1 MGMNRRSF
9 FRKAATGA
17 AVLAIAPTV
26 LSEPFMP
33 KTYTTYLMG
42 QDAIVSEPEIT
53 GWVSYKYHMTV
64 SLPPDRSQRIRFI
77 EAA

>member
-1 MGMNRRSF
+1 MNRRSF
-9 FRKAATGA
+9 FKKATSGA
-17 AVLAIAPTV
+17 AVLAIAPAV

-42 QDAIVSEPEIT
+42 EDAIINSDLV
-53 GWVSYKYHMTV
+53 GNWVSYKYHMTV

-77 EAA
+77 E